1 MASRGW
7 RSENYAEFDVAASG
21 QKNRSFYCGERESG
35 SGNMQTTK
43 IDGLRSGIG
52 DFDGLGI
59 FLTDDHGLEVDC
71 RGDDGDFRGGR
82 FGCGVSRGDRSTAG
96 KNDRENEHASQKYGR
111 RIRKSSGCKFKEIA
125 PREHFIT
132 HVGNDIEAGAEPAI
146 WSQDSFGAGRVTC
159 TSEQGRETSDLASIG
174 KELRD
179 EAAADADSFFAEL
192 FRPDAFEAYT
202 YGRKNGHMENGQE
215 SVRDALSA

>member
-1 MASRGW
+1 
-7 RSENYAEFDVAASG
+7 
-21 QKNRSFYCGERESG
+21 
-35 SGNMQTTK
+35 MQTPK
-43 IDGLRSGIG
+43 IDGLQSGIG

-71 RGDDGDFRGGR
+71 RGDDGNFRGDR

-96 KNDRENEHASQKYGR
+96 KNDRENDNASQKYES
-111 RIRKSSGCKFKEIA
+111 RIRKSSGCKFTKIGV
-125 PREHFIT
+125 RRLFIT
-132 HVGNDIEAGAEPAI
+132 HGGNDIEAGTEPAI
-146 WSQDSFGAGRVTC
+146 WSQYSFGAGWVTC
-159 TSEQGRETSDLASIG
+159 TSEQWRVTSDLASIG

-192 FRPDAFEAYT
+192 FGPDAFQAYT

-215 SVRDALSA
+215 SVRDALGA